1 MPNQE
6 RIEYLFKRYIDR
18 METPEEL
25 AELMD
30 IIESDDHKNTVEQL
44 IDNARHTV
52 DRDVQLNPEQTERLY
67 STIRPQNG
75 NAQIIPMSPKRKWR
89 RMSLAAAIIAGLSIG
104 SYFIFFD
111 NKPANETATIQPAV
125 SDVEAP
131 KTSYATITLTDG
143 RTVSLDSLNAI
154 TQGNVQLKRTADGK
168 LVYSGNADAPAFNT
182 LSNPRGSQVI
192 DITLADGSRVW
203 LNAGSQITY
212 PVAFTGNE
220 RKVEMKGEA
229 YFEVAP
235 LRLLSGLKKPFIVT
249 TSGGAQVEV
258 LGTHFNVNAY
268 DDDKKAQVTLLEG
281 SVKVASMAN
290 GQWSIL
296 KPGEQAIAI
305 ANSPFTI
312 DHSPDLEQVM
322 AWKNG
327 SFVFNETDIQ
337 TVMKQ
342 IERWYDVQVEFDGS
356 FTQHFNGAIK
366 RQENVSKVL
375 KMLEKTGGLRFSL
388 AGKKVIVKKY

>member
-6 RIEYLFKRYIDR
+6 RIKYLFKRYIDSI
-18 METPEEL
+18 ETPEEL

-44 IDNARHTV
+44 IDSARQTV
-52 DRDVQLNPEQTERLY
+52 DRDVQLNLEQTERLY
-67 STIRPQNG
+67 SAIRPQSG
-75 NAQIIPMSPKRKWR
+75 DAQIIPMSPGRKWR

-104 SYFIFFD
+104 GYFIFFN
-111 NKPANETATIQPAV
+111 NKTTNETATVQPAA

-131 KTSYATITLTDG
+131 KTSLATITLADG
-143 RTVSLDSLNAI
+143 RTVALDSLKSI
-154 TQGNVQLKRTADGK
+154 TQDNVQLKRTADGK
-168 LVYSGNADAPAFNT
+168 LVYSGNTNALAYNT

-212 PVAFTGNE
+212 PVAFAGNE
-220 RKVEMKGEA
+220 RKVAMKGEA
-229 YFEVAP
+229 YFEVAHDA
-235 LRLLSGLKKPFIVT
+235 SKPFYV
-249 TSGGAQVEV
+249 SKDAMQVQV

-268 DDDKKAQVTLLEG
+268 DDDKNAQVTLLEG
-281 SVKVASMAN
+281 SVKVKAENSVV
-290 GQWSIL
+290 L
-296 KPGEQAIAI
+296 KPGEQAVLSGAH
-305 ANSPFTI
+305 SPFTI

-327 SFVFNETDIQ
+327 LFEFNETDIQ

-356 FTQHFNGAIK
+356 FSQHFNGAIK

-388 AGKKVIVKKY
+388 SGKKVIVKKY

>member
-1 MPNQE
+1 MPNQD

-18 METPEEL
+18 IETPEEL

-30 IIESDDHKNTVEQL
+30 IIENDGHKNTVEQL
-44 IDNARHTV
+44 IDNTRQTV
-52 DRDVQLNPEQTERLY
+52 DRNVQLNSEQTERLY
-67 STIRPQNG
+67 SAIRPQSG
-75 NAQIIPMSPKRKWR
+75 DAQIIPLSPARKWR

-104 SYFIFFD
+104 GYFIFFNE
-111 NKPANETATIQPAV
+111 NKPTSETATVLPTE

-131 KTSYATITLTDG
+131 KTSRATITLADG
-143 RTVSLDSLNAI
+143 RTVALDSLNAI
-154 TQGNVQLKRTADGK
+154 AQGNVQLKRTADGK
-168 LVYSGNADAPAFNT
+168 LVYSGNTAAPASNT

-220 RKVEMKGEA
+220 RKVAMKGEA

-235 LRLLSGLKKPFIVT
+235 LRLRSGQKKPFKVT
-249 TSGGAQVEV
+249 TGGAEVEV

-281 SVKVASMAN
+281 SVKVKAENSV
-290 GQWSIL
+290 IL
-296 KPGEQAIAI
+296 KPGEQAEIAD
-305 ANSPFTI
+305 AHSPLTI
-312 DHSPDLEQVM
+312 QRSPDLEQVM

-327 SFVFNETDIQ
+327 RFEFNETDIQ

-375 KMLEKTGGLRFSL
+375 KMLEKTGGLRFTL
-388 AGKKVIVKKY
+388 TGKKVIVKKY